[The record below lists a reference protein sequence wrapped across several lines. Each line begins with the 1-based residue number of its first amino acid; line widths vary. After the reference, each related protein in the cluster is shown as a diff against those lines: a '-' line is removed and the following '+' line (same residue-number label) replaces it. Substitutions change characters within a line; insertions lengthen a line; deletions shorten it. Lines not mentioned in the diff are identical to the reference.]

1 MKKKPSADAYN
12 ITRILLY
19 ILLVGI
25 PLRYLRDGFGS
36 GRDMMTCILLFVIA
50 GAIIAVL
57 EFTVF
62 RWWRKKLDTFAAIT
76 QGSMYQR
83 TTESYRSANDV
94 NDPENVSDKS
104 KLRRHQ

>member
-1 MKKKPSADAYN
+1 MKKEKRSANAYN

-25 PLRYLRDGFGS
+25 SLRYLLDGFGS
-36 GRDMMTCILLFVIA
+36 GRDMGTCILLFVIA
-50 GAIIAVL
+50 GIIIALL
-57 EFTVF
+57 ELTVF
-62 RWWRKKLDTFAAIT
+62 RRWRKKLDTFAAVT

-94 NDPENVSDKS
+94 YDPEERK
-104 KLRRHQ
+104 